1 MKLREITLVEGLVDI
16 TTLMTIG
23 EVVRNGI
30 TNNAQTLIVAKS
42 ILAIQKSQAAETNNF
57 NSYFNEFSPSKD
69 LLDSVKALSIQ
80 DDKKLAIFLLNIL
93 SQKSVQL
100 MSLPSLNSVTDF
112 LYCAAQAEAND

>member
-23 EVVRNGI
+23 EVVRSGI
-30 TNNAQTLIVAKS
+30 TNNAQTLIIAKS
-42 ILAIQKSQAAETNNF
+42 ILAIQKAQVAETNNF

-69 LLDSVKALSIQ
+69 LLDSVKALSVQ
-80 DDKKLAIFLLNIL
+80 DNKKLAIFLLDIL
-93 SQKSVQL
+93 SNKSVQL